1 MPDNTRETL
10 IDELVEAD
18 SPEDVL
24 LVEMK
29 FDAAKRAQQ

>member
-1 MPDNTRETL
+1 MADNTRETL

-18 SPEDVL
+18 SPEAVL

-29 FDAAKRAQQ
+29 FDAATRSQQ